1 MGKFSNFLIGATLG
15 AVVGLV
21 VNYLFGPATDTE
33 FNQNY
38 RSRLDKA
45 LEEGQRA
52 ADEHEANLRRQLGE
66 AKK

>member
-1 MGKFSNFLIGATLG
+1 MGKFSNFLIGAALG
-15 AVVGLV
+15 AAVGVV
-21 VNYLFGPATDTE
+21 VNYLLGPAPATE

-45 LEEGQRA
+45 LEEGERA
-52 ADEHEANLRRQLGE
+52 ADEHEATLRRQLGE